1 MLSELYIENIAVIE
15 KASIHFE
22 AGLNV
27 LTGETGAGKSI
38 IIDSI
43 HAVLGERTSR
53 ELVRT
58 GAKSAFV
65 SATFDELP
73 QAVVEK
79 AQELGFEP
87 EEDSLLLQRT
97 ISAEGKNACRV
108 NGRPASVSV
117 LRELGR
123 CLLSIHGQHDTY
135 ELLSPELHLAYVDRM
150 GETETLLSSY
160 QREYREMERCRR
172 EWEKLQMD
180 ETNKARRIDLLQY
193 QIQELEN
200 AQIRCGEQEELTAQ
214 RTLFGNS
221 EKVSAAL
228 NEAQVCLEGGEESG
242 GALSEVQ
249 TAAAALLD
257 AARFL
262 PSLQDTAD
270 RLNSISYELQDC
282 HESLR
287 DASSQLD
294 YDPEQ
299 LEQIEE
305 RLDLLYR
312 LGLKYGGTE
321 EKMLEYLEECREEL
335 TSITLSEENAA
346 RFASEY
352 KAAKKRAK
360 EYAASLS
367 EKRRAAA
374 EKLSARVQEELRFL
388 DMPNVRFEAEQTPC
402 ELGPAGADKLQF
414 LVSTNPGEPPKP
426 MAKIASG
433 GELSRIMLALK
444 TVLAGQ
450 DVVGTMIFDEVDTG
464 IGGSAAGKV
473 GKKLLE
479 VSRSRQILCVTHS
492 AQIAAMAGTHF
503 RIEKSVSGGRTFTE
517 VRPLSMDERCEEVAR
532 MISGT
537 DVTDLTL
544 QNAGEMLRMAQEHS

>member
-22 AGLNV
+22 TGLNV

-38 IIDSI
+38 VIDSI

-65 SATFDELP
+65 SAAFDELP
-73 QAVVEK
+73 HAVVEK

-150 GETETLLSSY
+150 GETETLLSRY

-193 QIQELEN
+193 QIQELED

-214 RTLFGNS
+214 KTLFGNS

-479 VSRSRQILCVTHS
+479 VSRSRQVLCVTHS

>member
-1 MLSELYIENIAVIE
+1 
-15 KASIHFE
+15 
-22 AGLNV
+22 
-27 LTGETGAGKSI
+27 
-38 IIDSI
+38 
-43 HAVLGERTSR
+43 
-53 ELVRT
+53 
-58 GAKSAFV
+58 
-65 SATFDELP
+65 
-73 QAVVEK
+73 
-79 AQELGFEP
+79 
-87 EEDSLLLQRT
+87 
-97 ISAEGKNACRV
+97 
-108 NGRPASVSV
+108 
-117 LRELGR
+117 
-123 CLLSIHGQHDTY
+123 
-135 ELLSPELHLAYVDRM
+135 
-150 GETETLLSSY
+150 
-160 QREYREMERCRR
+160 MERCRR

-193 QIQELEN
+193 QIQELED

-360 EYAASLS
+360 EYAVSLS

-479 VSRSRQILCVTHS
+479 VSRSRQVLCVTHS

>member
-43 HAVLGERTSR
+43 HAVLGERASR

-87 EEDSLLLQRT
+87 EEDSLFLQRT

-123 CLLSIHGQHDTY
+123 FLLSIHGQHDTY

-214 RTLFGNS
+214 KTLFGNS

-249 TAAAALLD
+249 TAASALLD

-388 DMPNVRFEAEQTPC
+388 DMPNVCFEAEQTPC

-479 VSRSRQILCVTHS
+479 VSRSRQVLCVTHS

>member
-1 MLSELYIENIAVIE
+1 MLLGLHVKNLALIE
-15 KASIHFE
+15 KAEVEFTG
-22 AGLNV
+22 GLNI

-43 HAVLGERTSR
+43 HAVLGERMSR

-65 SATFDELP
+65 SATFDGLP

-123 CLLSIHGQHDTY
+123 FLLSIHGQHDTY

-193 QIQELEN
+193 QIQELED

-242 GALSEVQ
+242 GALSKVQ

-479 VSRSRQILCVTHS
+479 VSRSRQVLCVTHS

>member
-1 MLSELYIENIAVIE
+1 
-15 KASIHFE
+15 
-22 AGLNV
+22 
-27 LTGETGAGKSI
+27 
-38 IIDSI
+38 
-43 HAVLGERTSR
+43 
-53 ELVRT
+53 
-58 GAKSAFV
+58 
-65 SATFDELP
+65 
-73 QAVVEK
+73 
-79 AQELGFEP
+79 
-87 EEDSLLLQRT
+87 
-97 ISAEGKNACRV
+97 
-108 NGRPASVSV
+108 
-117 LRELGR
+117 
-123 CLLSIHGQHDTY
+123 
-135 ELLSPELHLAYVDRM
+135 
-150 GETETLLSSY
+150 
-160 QREYREMERCRR
+160 MERCRR

-193 QIQELEN
+193 QIQELED

-214 RTLFGNS
+214 KTLFGNS

-479 VSRSRQILCVTHS
+479 VSRSRQVLCVTHS

>member
-1 MLSELYIENIAVIE
+1 
-15 KASIHFE
+15 
-22 AGLNV
+22 
-27 LTGETGAGKSI
+27 
-38 IIDSI
+38 
-43 HAVLGERTSR
+43 
-53 ELVRT
+53 
-58 GAKSAFV
+58 
-65 SATFDELP
+65 
-73 QAVVEK
+73 
-79 AQELGFEP
+79 
-87 EEDSLLLQRT
+87 
-97 ISAEGKNACRV
+97 
-108 NGRPASVSV
+108 
-117 LRELGR
+117 
-123 CLLSIHGQHDTY
+123 
-135 ELLSPELHLAYVDRM
+135 
-150 GETETLLSSY
+150 
-160 QREYREMERCRR
+160 MERCRR

-193 QIQELEN
+193 QIQELED

-242 GALSEVQ
+242 GALSKVQ

-360 EYAASLS
+360 EYAASL
-367 EKRRAAA
+367 
-374 EKLSARVQEELRFL
+374 
-388 DMPNVRFEAEQTPC
+388 
-402 ELGPAGADKLQF
+402 
-414 LVSTNPGEPPKP
+414 
-426 MAKIASG
+426 
-433 GELSRIMLALK
+433 
-444 TVLAGQ
+444 
-450 DVVGTMIFDEVDTG
+450 
-464 IGGSAAGKV
+464 
-473 GKKLLE
+473 
-479 VSRSRQILCVTHS
+479 
-492 AQIAAMAGTHF
+492 
-503 RIEKSVSGGRTFTE
+503 
-517 VRPLSMDERCEEVAR
+517 
-532 MISGT
+532 
-537 DVTDLTL
+537 
-544 QNAGEMLRMAQEHS
+544 

>member
-15 KASIHFE
+15 KANIRFGE
-22 AGLNV
+22 GLNV

-38 IIDSI
+38 VIDSI

-65 SATFDELP
+65 SASFDALP
-73 QAVVEK
+73 EAVLEK

-87 EEDSLLLQRT
+87 EEGALLLQRT

-108 NGRPASVSV
+108 NGRPASVSA

-123 CLLSIHGQHDTY
+123 LLLSIHGQHDTY

-150 GETETLLSSY
+150 AGAEGLLERY
-160 QREYREMERCRR
+160 RAEYREMERCRR
-172 EWEKLQMD
+172 EWEKLQLD
-180 ETNKARRIDLLQY
+180 ETNKARRIDLLEY
-193 QIQELEN
+193 QIQELES
-200 AQIRCGEQEELTAQ
+200 AAIRPGEQEELAAQ
-214 RTLFGNS
+214 RTLFSNS

-228 NEAQVCLEGGEESG
+228 GEARACLEGGDDSG
-242 GALSEVQ
+242 GALAGVQ
-249 TAAAALLD
+249 TAAAALLE

-262 PSLQDTAD
+262 PALQETAE
-270 RLNSISYELQDC
+270 RLSSISYELQDC
-282 HESLR
+282 RETLR
-287 DASSQLD
+287 DAAAQLD

-305 RLDLLYR
+305 RLDQLYR

-321 EKMLEYLEECREEL
+321 ERMLAYLEECRAEL
-335 TSITLSEENAA
+335 ETISLSEENAA
-346 RFASEY
+346 RFAAGY
-352 KAAKKRAK
+352 KAAKKRAG
-360 EYAASLS
+360 EYAAALT
-367 EKRRAAA
+367 EKRQRAAA
-374 EKLSARVQEELRFL
+374 QLSVRVQEELRFL

-402 ELGPAGADKLQF
+402 ELGPTGADKLQF

-450 DVVGTMIFDEVDTG
+450 DVVGTMIFDEVDAG

-473 GKKLLE
+473 GRKLLE
-479 VSRSRQILCVTHS
+479 VSRSRQVLCVTHS

-517 VRPLSMDERCEEVAR
+517 VRPLSMDERREEVAR
-532 MISGT
+532 MIGGA
-537 DVTDLTL
+537 DVTELTL
-544 QNAGEMLRMAQEHS
+544 QNAGEMLRLARENA